1 MNADKALVLRRNIW
15 KSGFSREPCREAYF
29 ATCNDVPEVTPEILL
44 RMELD
49 EVAALNRCK
58 SLKNCTRS

>member
-15 KSGFSREPCREAYF
+15 KSGFSREVYF